1 MRCAI
6 YTRKS
11 SEEGLEQSFNSLD
24 AQREAGEAFILS
36 QRHEGWRTLPARYD
50 DGGYSGG
57 TMERPGLKQ
66 LLEDVQ
72 ANKINVVVVYKV
84 DRLTR
89 SLSDFAKIV
98 ETLDAK
104 GVSFV
109 SVTQQFNTT
118 TSMGRLTLN
127 ILLSFAQFEREV
139 TGERIRDKI
148 AASKKKGMWM
158 GGTVPLG
165 YDLEARKL
173 IPHPTEAELVRNI
186 FALYLKLGCVLKLL
200 AQLKREN
207 VKTKSWVTKK
217 GIRLGGVVFAPGH
230 LYYLLRNRLYVGE
243 IRHRDRWYPG
253 AHPGIVPRELWD
265 KVQAQLDSNIRT
277 QRKRAREQSSSL
289 LTGLIEDGEGNRF
302 TPSFTI
308 KRGRR
313 YRYYVSQ
320 AVIQNAAGEKSGPTR
335 LPAHE
340 IESRV
345 TERLQAFLRSDAQV
359 FDELSA
365 NAESPAVLHQLVAG
379 AKKLAARLLS
389 LPADDL
395 RDVLVCILQ
404 RVIVQENNIQ
414 VMIKKSDL
422 RELLEHGDQIIAA
435 SLVGLRKR
443 TESPEILC
451 LTIEAKRK
459 RYGGEIHIVVPPSS
473 SAPVRH
479 PRTALI
485 KAVARGH
492 AWYEKVL
499 EGKVTDMRSLAR
511 ETGLTPHYV
520 RNVFACA
527 FLAPDI
533 VDAILEGRQPLTLKF
548 EHLYKNI
555 PLSWAEQRQQFGF
568 PQIRVQPSP
577 FCNRSLIAEINSLIP
592 PC

>member
-1 MRCAI
+1 MSTNPKPVVRCAI

-24 AQREAGEAFILS
+24 AQREACEAFILS
-36 QRHEGWRTLPARYD
+36 QRHEGWRMLPARYD

-57 TMERPGLKQ
+57 TMERPDLKR
-66 LLEDVQ
+66 LLEDIQ
-72 ANKINVVVVYKV
+72 AGKVNVIVVYKV

-89 SLSDFAKIV
+89 SLADFAKIV
-98 ETLDAK
+98 EALDAR

-127 ILLSFAQFEREV
+127 VLLSFAQFEREV

-158 GGTVPLG
+158 GGPVPLG

-173 IPHPTEAELVRNI
+173 IPHPTEAAFVSKI
-186 FALYLKLGCVLKLL
+186 FALYLKLRCVLELA
-200 AQLKREN
+200 AQLHREN
-207 VKTKSWVTKK
+207 VKTKTWTTKA
-217 GIRLGGVVFAPGH
+217 GNRVGGAPFARGH
-230 LYYLLRNRLYVGE
+230 LYYLLRNRLYIGE
-243 IRHRDRWYPG
+243 IRHRDQWYLG
-253 AHPGIVPRELWD
+253 EHPGIVSRELWD
-265 KVQAQLDSNIRT
+265 KVQAQLDSNLRT
-277 QRKRAREQSSSL
+277 HHNSARDQSSSL

-320 AVIQNAAGEKSGPTR
+320 LAVKNSAGQCKGPTR

-340 IESRV
+340 VESRV
-345 TERLQAFLRSDAQV
+345 TERLQFFLQSDAEV
-359 FDELSA
+359 FDGLSVTGD
-365 NAESPAVLHQLVAG
+365 NPAMLQPLVAA
-379 AKKLAARLLS
+379 AKKLAARLPS
-389 LPADDL
+389 LPLDDH
-395 RDVLVCILQ
+395 RDLLTSFLQ
-404 RVIVQENNIQ
+404 SVIIEENYIQ
-414 VMIKKSDL
+414 VMIRKTDL
-422 RELLEHGDQIIAA
+422 REVLEKGDQIIAA
-435 SLVGLRKR
+435 NLAGKRK
-443 TESPEILC
+443 SGDASDMIC
-451 LTIEAKRK
+451 LTVEIKRK
-459 RYGGEIHIVVPPSS
+459 KYGGECHLVVPPNASV
-473 SAPVRH
+473 PVRH
-479 PRTALI
+479 PRPALI

-499 EGKVTDMRSLAR
+499 EGKVADMRSLAR

-533 VDAILEGRQPLTLKF
+533 VEAILEGRQPLTLKF
-548 EHLYKNI
+548 ENLYEHI
-555 PLSWAEQRQQFGF
+555 PLSWAEQRRQFGF
-568 PQIRVQPSP
+568 PQDP
-577 FCNRSLIAEINSLIP
+577 RSGQSLLL
-592 PC
+592 